1 MICEYAIGE
10 RCLVAERIAGAQVT
24 TRTDRAC
31 KKCLSLTTPAGE
43 NSVTVSLAVAQFHIA
58 GDDAGKRRVM
68 NEYGSVLQRVKRRVF
83 NWRRAV
89 KTWEDAGKPE
99 RSEKEVQRI
108 VEICESCDAYNAK
121 TKQCGVCGC
130 LCRKKGMARFNKPR
144 MATENCPRGKWGTLL
159 DVVYPLASGNHG
171 RKVLGSKWDN
181 NELRYSLRSLEKNF
195 PRLGKVFIVTEHLPE
210 WLTGVEH
217 IYAKDEHTRNK
228 DANLIDKVLLACKTP
243 GVSDTFI
250 RLSDDQCLLQ
260 EWDGND
266 VWHKGDADG
275 LDKAGMWWGR
285 YQRTCDYL
293 KSQGRPAWFYD
304 CHCPAPIDSASFIQ
318 VMEGVD
324 YQTPPGMCIN
334 TLYFNS
340 VDIHRS
346 RMNGQVASI
355 NGEPMVND
363 LHGPDKLFLN
373 YSYAAAPNNS
383 MQQILEKRFPEPS
396 RFEKVN
402 PIRVTSSPTRD
413 TTSPEP
419 VIWSLWTGPKPPY
432 VELCQETLMRHVP
445 GARILSMEDFRE
457 LQTEDRDVDFSH
469 LKIAQQADWIRL
481 YLLKHFGGIWI
492 DADCIVMRPLDCL
505 LDALDCCNSMTY
517 FEPQGRIGG
526 GFIGAPLGSEHMSD
540 MYDRATGMVRS
551 KDLVSWRALM
561 GDNMN
566 HVLKSHGYQGFLKL
580 DYRLFYPVKP
590 HRSRGLLLKKDTDD
604 VFKEEFPQNL
614 FTAMLSHNI
623 FPESLREMPREQILH
638 SPMLLGHFFRRAMG
652 MLYNQGAERAT
663 ATV

>member
-1 MICEYAIGE
+1 MICEHAVGN
-10 RCLVAERIAGAQVT
+10 RCLVAERIAGAEVAM
-24 TRTDRAC
+24 RTDRAC
-31 KKCLSLTTPAGE
+31 KKCLSLKPPAAKNE
-43 NSVTVSLAVAQFHIA
+43 VTVSLALSSLYEA
-58 GDDAGKRRVM
+58 GDDEGARRVK
-68 NEYGSVLQRVKRRVF
+68 EDSGSVLGIVRRRFF
-83 NWRRAV
+83 NWRRAQ

-99 RSEKEVQRI
+99 RSPEEVERI
-108 VEICESCDAYNAK
+108 VAICEACDAYNHK

-144 MATENCPRGKWGTLL
+144 MATEHCPRGKWGSLL

-181 NELRYSLRSLEKNF
+181 NELRYSLRSLEKYL
-195 PRLGKVFIVTEHLPE
+195 PRLGKVFVVTEHLPD

-217 IYAKDEHTRNK
+217 IHAKDEHRHNK
-228 DANLIDKVLLACKTP
+228 DANLIDKVLLACES

-266 VWHKGDADG
+266 VWHQGDATEV
-275 LDKAGMWWGR
+275 DKEGKWWDR
-285 YQRTCDYL
+285 VNRTCDHL
-293 KSQGRPAWFYD
+293 KSQGRPTWFYD
-304 CHCPAPIDSASFIQ
+304 CHCPAPVERESFIKAA
-318 VMEGVD
+318 EGVD
-324 YQTPPGMCIN
+324 YQTPPGMSIN

-340 VDIHRS
+340 VDIFRS

-355 NGEPMVND
+355 EGETMEGD
-363 LHGPDKLFLN
+363 LHDPAKLFLN
-373 YSYAAAPNNS
+373 YSDAASNDS
-383 MQQILEKRFPEPS
+383 MQQILEKLYPSPS
-396 RFEKVN
+396 RFEKVSE
-402 PIRVTSSPTRD
+402 PIRVTASPTPKTI
-413 TTSPEP
+413 TTETKPR
-419 VIWSLWTGPKPPY
+419 IWSLWTGPKPPY
-432 VELCQETLMRHVP
+432 VELCQDTLMRHNP
-445 GARILSMEDFRE
+445 GARVLSMEEFRD

-492 DADCIVMRPLDCL
+492 DADCIVMRPLAPL
-505 LDALDCCNSMTY
+505 LNALGCCTSMTY
-517 FEPQGRIGG
+517 FEPKGRIGG

-540 MYDRATGMVRS
+540 MYDRATDMVRS
-551 KDLVSWRALM
+551 KDRVSWRALM

-590 HRSRGLLLKKDTDD
+590 HRNQGRLLGAAID
-604 VFKEEFPQNL
+604 EEFAEEFRQNL

-623 FPESLREMPREQILH
+623 FPESLREMSREKILA
-638 SPMLLGHFFRRAMG
+638 SPMLLGYFFRRALG
-652 MLYNQGAERAT
+652 SLS
-663 ATV
+663 

>member
-1 MICEYAIGE
+1 MICEYAVGD
-10 RCLVAERIAGAQVT
+10 RCLVAERIAGTQVT
-24 TRTDRAC
+24 TRTDGAC
-31 KKCLSLTTPAGE
+31 RKCLSLNPPAAK
-43 NSVTVSLAVAQFHIA
+43 NSTTVSLAVAHFYLA
-58 GDDAGKRRVM
+58 GDDEGKRRVM
-68 NEYGSVLQRVKRRVF
+68 NEYGSVLHRVKRRVF

-99 RSEKEVQRI
+99 RSAEEVQRI

-144 MATENCPRGKWGTLL
+144 MATEHCPRGKWGALL

-181 NELRYSLRSLEKNF
+181 NELRYSLRSLEKYL
-195 PRLGKVFIVTEHLPE
+195 PRLGRVFIVTETLPE

-217 IYAKDEHTRNK
+217 IYAKDEHRHNK
-228 DANLIDKVLLACKTP
+228 DANLIDKVLLACKSD
-243 GVSDTFI
+243 VSETFI

-266 VWHKGDADG
+266 VWHQGDTDG
-275 LDKAGMWWGR
+275 LDKGGKWWDR
-285 YQRTCDYL
+285 CHRTSDYL
-293 KSQGRPAWFYD
+293 KSQGRPTWFYD
-304 CHCPAPIDSASFIQ
+304 CHCPAPVERESFIRA
-318 VMEGVD
+318 MEGVD

-340 VDIHRS
+340 VDIFRS
-346 RMNGQVASI
+346 RMNGQVASVD
-355 NGEPMVND
+355 NEPMVDD

-373 YSYAAAPNNS
+373 YSDAAAESDS
-383 MQQILEKRFPEPS
+383 MQQILEKRFPVPS

-402 PIRVTSSPTRD
+402 QIRVTSSPMSTRD

-419 VIWSLWTGPKPPY
+419 VVWSLWTGPKPPY
-432 VELCQETLMRHVP
+432 VELCQETLVRHNP
-445 GARILSMEDFRE
+445 GARILSMEEFRE
-457 LQTEDRDVDFSH
+457 LQTEDKDVDLSH

-505 LDALDCCNSMTY
+505 LKALDCCTSMTY

-540 MYDRATGMVRS
+540 MYDRATDMVKS
-551 KDLVSWRALM
+551 KDRVSWRALM

-566 HVLKSHGYQGFLKL
+566 HVLKGHGYQGFLKL

-590 HRSRGLLLKKDTDD
+590 HRKRGLLLGEATD
-604 VFKEEFPQNL
+604 KEFADEFQQNL
-614 FTAMLSHNI
+614 FTAMLSHNL
-623 FPESLREMPREQILH
+623 FPDPLRGMTREKILN
-638 SPMLLGHFFRRAMG
+638 SPTLLGHFFRRAMG
-652 MLYNQGAERAT
+652 LLS
-663 ATV
+663 